1 MSEKISKE
9 VRRQVF
15 GECAR
20 MMAFPML
27 MNTAILSCTTILG
40 VFTANTLG
48 EFTDAAFS
56 LDLSLGLKNVLLLAG
71 YVLGVA
77 LLMPAVQLVSE
88 YVMLIY
94 ALRHDNIVF
103 GHYLDKD
110 PEKAMALDL
119 GEVQYQLEDAPC
131 MMRIHWVNNISRIVS
146 IPISLGFLL
155 YWAGKVSWGLTL
167 LMVLLGTLN
176 LVTPLLFKKK
186 LAAYDWQEKEYLAK
200 RRSCEADAAALPH
213 LIALWRTG
221 DAHLGRMA
229 ALFGKYWKETAV
241 RQIRCRVFSSRAGE
255 FVGQLVHLLLL
266 FAGAVMISVGSITP
280 GGLAAMLIYLGVV
293 QTVLKDFGTV
303 IEELPL
309 MMNAADRTGTFY
321 TDAEPDSGEVLRHFD
336 GLSGE
341 NVSFAYG
348 DKPVFEGLNFSIQ
361 PGEIVALQ
369 GENGHGKST
378 LIKVVCGLLKN
389 YQGSIRIGKTDLK
402 RVSLESWRRLV
413 AYAPQNPMLFGV
425 TVRENVMLGN
435 PDAPKELV
443 DKYMED
449 FGISALSER
458 TVSEDTDL
466 SGGERQKISIIRAM
480 LKKSELLI
488 LDEPSNHLDI
498 NSIEALKRHIR
509 DMDKTVIFISHDPL
523 LTEAADRVLA
533 I

>member
-1 MSEKISKE
+1 MSEKMSKE
-9 VRRQVF
+9 VRRQLF
-15 GECAR
+15 GECAQ
-20 MMAFPML
+20 MMAFPTL
-27 MNTAILSCTTILG
+27 MNTLILTGTTLLG
-40 VFTANTLG
+40 ALTADTLG
-48 EFTDAAFS
+48 AFTDAAFS
-56 LDLSLGLKNVLLLAG
+56 LDLSLGLKKVLLLAG
-71 YVLGVA
+71 YILGVA

-131 MMRIHWVNNISRIVS
+131 MMRIHWVNNISRVIS
-146 IPISLGFLL
+146 IPISLSFLL
-155 YWAGKVSWGLTL
+155 YWAGKVSWGLTV

-176 LVTPLLFKKK
+176 LITPLLFKKK
-186 LAAYDWQEKEYLAK
+186 LAEYDRREKDYLAK

-241 RQIRCRVFSSRAGE
+241 RQIRCKIFSSKAGE
-255 FVGQLVHLLLL
+255 FVGQIVHILLL
-266 FAGAVMISVGSITP
+266 FAGAVMISKGSITP

-293 QTVLKDFGTV
+293 QTVLKDFGLV

-309 MMNAADRTGTFY
+309 LMNAAERTGTFY
-321 TDAEPDSGEVLRHFD
+321 TDAEPDEGEMLRHFD
-336 GLSGE
+336 GLSGK
-341 NVSFAYG
+341 NISFSYG
-348 DKPVFEGLNFSIQ
+348 DRPVFSELDFSVQ

-378 LIKVVCGLLKN
+378 LVKLICGLLKS
-389 YQGSIRIGKTDLK
+389 YQGEIQVNRRDLRAANLK
-402 RVSLESWRRLV
+402 SWRQLI
-413 AYAPQNPMLFGV
+413 AYAPQNPMLFHV
-425 TVRENVMLGN
+425 TVRENVMLSN
-435 PDAPKELV
+435 PDAPAELV
-443 DKYMED
+443 SRYMED
-449 FGISALSER
+449 FGIAALAERTLSED
-458 TVSEDTDL
+458 SEL

-523 LTEAADRVLA
+523 LTEAADRVMQ